1 MADRLHR
8 ALRDEADRLAC
19 AARVREDEAFRGM
32 YGGAGGSSS
41 ARRITGGAGGYGHG
55 YDDGRS
61 VASGYTQCTSRHG
74 GSQYAGLQYGGYD
87 DDDDR
92 TIVPDDSHSVAGSRE
107 GYHGRR

>member
-1 MADRLHR
+1 
-8 ALRDEADRLAC
+8 
-19 AARVREDEAFRGM
+19 M